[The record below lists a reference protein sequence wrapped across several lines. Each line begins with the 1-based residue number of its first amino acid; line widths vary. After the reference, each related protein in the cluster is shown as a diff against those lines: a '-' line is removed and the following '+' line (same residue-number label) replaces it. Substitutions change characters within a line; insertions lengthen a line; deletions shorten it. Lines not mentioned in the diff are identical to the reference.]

1 MQTPKSRNIS
11 VEVPQRKSPAPK
23 TARKLKTPGSDAD
36 SLSAPNPAIST
47 PKDRGVKVVGR
58 RSPRNPVV
66 EKKHP
71 TKVTDLETELAQLQ
85 DELKKVKDQLTSS
98 DSLKRRA
105 QIEAEEAK
113 KQLTAMSEKL
123 EESEKQLVELS
134 DSEDARILELRKIS
148 QDRDRAWQS
157 ELEAVQKQHEY
168 DSAALASAMNEIQKL
183 KSQLDRLA
191 DSEANQ
197 ARHAESAYA
206 EIQSLRVELME
217 TLTLVEKLRNQ
228 INDSKE
234 SEACALEEMS
244 KAQMQLE
251 VAKMTEDTLRLEGLK
266 AMEACKSLSLELEQS
281 NNQVAKL
288 EELVSELQTA
298 QGTVDGVNEEAEELK
313 TEVSNLKLEVS
324 QLRTALEVSERRYQE
339 EYTQSTLQ
347 IRSAYELVERSKSES
362 AQREAEWEA
371 KLKVAK
377 AELEELKEK
386 LMNKEAKLQNISNE
400 NKELNMQVEKIQ
412 SADRE
417 SELVA
422 VLKESESTLGDLRA
436 SLLDKETELQ
446 NIKEENEM
454 LKSEIKKRETEGRKV
469 NDETLAVAE
478 AAKGVERETL
488 MKLGHL
494 TDEADESSRKA
505 ARVTEQLDAA
515 QNANS
520 EMEAE
525 LRRLKVQADQW
536 RKAAEAAAA
545 MLSTGNNGKYVER
558 TGSLDYHTISGKL
571 DSPLSEDTDDE
582 SPKKKNGNMLKKIGV
597 LLKKGQK

>member
-23 TARKLKTPGSDAD
+23 TARKLKIPGSDAD
-36 SLSAPNPAIST
+36 SLSAPNPATST

-66 EKKHP
+66 EKKNP
-71 TKVTDLETELAQLQ
+71 TKDTELETELAQLQ

-98 DSLKRRA
+98 ESLKRKA

-113 KQLTAMSEKL
+113 KQLAAMSEKL

-183 KSQLDRLA
+183 KSQLDRVA

-228 INDSKE
+228 LNDSKE

-251 VAKMTEDTLRLEGLK
+251 IAKMTEDTLRLEGLK

-281 NNQVAKL
+281 KNQVATL

-339 EYTQSTLQ
+339 EYIQSTLQ
-347 IRSAYELVERSKSES
+347 IRSAYELVEQSKSES
-362 AQREAEWEA
+362 AQREAEWDA

-386 LMNKEAKLQNISNE
+386 LMNKEAKLQNISDE

-478 AAKGVERETL
+478 AVKGVERETL

-494 TDEADESSRKA
+494 TDESSRKA

-515 QNANS
+515 HNANS

-558 TGSLDYHTISGKL
+558 TGSLDYHTIGGKL
-571 DSPLSEDTDDE
+571 DSPLSEDTDDD

>member
-1 MQTPKSRNIS
+1 MNIS

-23 TARKLKTPGSDAD
+23 TARKLKIPGSDAD
-36 SLSAPNPAIST
+36 SLSAPNPATST

-66 EKKHP
+66 EKKNP
-71 TKVTDLETELAQLQ
+71 TKDTELETELAQLQ

-98 DSLKRRA
+98 ESLKRKA

-113 KQLTAMSEKL
+113 KQLAAMSEKL

-183 KSQLDRLA
+183 KSQLDRVA

-228 INDSKE
+228 LNDSKE

-251 VAKMTEDTLRLEGLK
+251 IAKMTEDTLRLEGLK

-281 NNQVAKL
+281 KNQVATL

-339 EYTQSTLQ
+339 EYIQSTLQ
-347 IRSAYELVERSKSES
+347 IRSAYELVEQSKSES
-362 AQREAEWEA
+362 AQREAEWDA

-386 LMNKEAKLQNISNE
+386 LMNKEAKLQNISDE

-478 AAKGVERETL
+478 AVKGVERETL

-494 TDEADESSRKA
+494 TDESSRKA

-515 QNANS
+515 HNANS

-558 TGSLDYHTISGKL
+558 TGSLDYHTIGGKL
-571 DSPLSEDTDDE
+571 DSPLSEDTDDD